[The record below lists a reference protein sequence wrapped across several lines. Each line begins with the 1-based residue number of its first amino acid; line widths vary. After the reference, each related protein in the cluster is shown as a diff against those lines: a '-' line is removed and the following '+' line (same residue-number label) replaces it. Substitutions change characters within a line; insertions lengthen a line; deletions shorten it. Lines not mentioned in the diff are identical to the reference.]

1 VLWGRRGPWKAQH
14 EPILLAGPELLLFDN
29 QGLPVVDGAP
39 SQSRIL
45 AWDPREQSLVAS
57 FAPSG
62 LSSLQAGTVA
72 QLPNGNVLVVSS
84 EQGRAF
90 ELRGFG
96 ADSQVVWELVSP
108 YRAGRNDEL
117 VATLFQVERLDL
129 GVLEG
134 LEGE

>member
-1 VLWGRRGPWKAQH
+1 
-14 EPILLAGPELLLFDN
+14 
-29 QGLPVVDGAP
+29 
-39 SQSRIL
+39 
-45 AWDPREQSLVAS
+45 
-57 FAPSG
+57 
-62 LSSLQAGTVA
+62 
-72 QLPNGNVLVVSS
+72 VVSS

-96 ADSQVVWELVSP
+96 VDSQVVWELVSP

-134 LEGE
+134 FEGLEEFEGD